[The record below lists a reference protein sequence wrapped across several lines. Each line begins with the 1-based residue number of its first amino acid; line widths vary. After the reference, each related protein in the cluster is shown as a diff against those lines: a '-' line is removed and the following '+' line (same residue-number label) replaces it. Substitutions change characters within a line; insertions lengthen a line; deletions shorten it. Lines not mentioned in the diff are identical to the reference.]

1 MSVKSAF
8 HERLPK
14 EIDIQCADSLRQILA
29 TTNQSNGTTKIGITI
44 DKEQS
49 ADVVLTHG
57 VAKTFLDVLR
67 LISSG
72 RGFQMVPYGADLTTQ
87 QAADLLNVSRP
98 YLIKILDEEQIAH
111 TLIGRHRRIKA
122 VDLFAYKKKRDAERE
137 RLLTKMAR
145 IDAKYLLD
153 T

>member
-8 HERLPK
+8 HECLPK
-14 EIDIQCADSLRQILA
+14 EIDIKCADSLRQILA

>member
-72 RGFQMVPYGADLTTQ
+72 RGFQMVPYGAELTTQ

-98 YLIKILDEEQIAH
+98 YLIKILDEKQIAH
-111 TLIGRHRRIKA
+111 TLTGRHRRIKA

>member
-14 EIDIQCADSLRQILA
+14 EIDIQCADSLGGILA
-29 TTNQSNGTTKIGITI
+29 ASRQSNGTTKIGIAI
-44 DKEQS
+44 DKGKPT
-49 ADVVLTHG
+49 DVVLTHG

-72 RGFQMVPYGADLTTQ
+72 RGFQMVPYGVELTTQ
-87 QAADLLNVSRP
+87 EAADLLNVSRP
-98 YLIKILDEEQIAH
+98 YLIKILDEKQIAH

-137 RLLTKMAR
+137 QSLSEMAR

>member
-29 TTNQSNGTTKIGITI
+29 ATNQSNGTTKIGITI

-72 RGFQMVPYGADLTTQ
+72 RGFQMVPYGVELTTQ

-98 YLIKILDEEQIAH
+98 YLIKILDEKQIAH